1 MATSRTA
8 WLWWA
13 TTRLALLLVMVT
25 VETGVGFDLKYYRE
39 SLGDFGADGVA
50 GTLREY
56 PVPAFLVLAV
66 PYVLLSL
73 ADATS
78 YYSLFVIVLAVVLD
92 ATFLRVLLHHARG
105 TDASVVGVVGGI
117 SLPAAAWLAAVPA
130 IGSLTYARFD
140 LLPGVLIGLAL
151 LALVDAPRR
160 AAVLGALATGVKY
173 WPALVLP
180 TLAAPRSSRMRALA
194 AGAATGAAL
203 VVVSLVL
210 GGWDRIMSPLDYQ
223 GDRGLQIESI
233 AATPAMVGW
242 AAGPGEYDVF
252 FSRALAWEID
262 GPGVSA
268 LITAS
273 TLATAGLLAAM
284 IALWVLAWRRLGDA
298 RESLPATI
306 WLILAAVSAFIIG
319 GKVLSPQYLIW
330 LLPAACAGLALLEE
344 PVEHQRL
351 RRWTLALLV
360 TAALTHVVFPHGY
373 HELID
378 HTSWT
383 AVVVALLLVRNLLLL
398 GLCGYAF
405 ASAARLVRRPRRRPT
420 DPVATAAS

>member
-13 TTRLALLLVMVT
+13 TTRLVLLIVLVT

-39 SLGDFGADGVA
+39 SLGDFGADGVT

-56 PVPAFLVLAV
+56 PVPAFLALAA
-66 PYVLLSL
+66 PYALLSL
-73 ADATS
+73 AGATS
-78 YYSLFVIVLAVVLD
+78 YYSLFVIVLAVGLD
-92 ATFLRVLLHHARG
+92 ATFLRALLHRAGAADVTTPG
-105 TDASVVGVVGGI
+105 TLGGI
-117 SLPAAAWLAAVPA
+117 SLPAVVWLAAVPA

-160 AAVLGALATGVKY
+160 AAVLGALATGAKY

-180 TLAAPRSSRMRALA
+180 TLAAPRSSRLRVLA
-194 AGAATGAAL
+194 AGAVTGAAL

-223 GDRGLQIESI
+223 GDRGLQIESV
-233 AATPAMVGW
+233 AATPAMVRW
-242 AAGPGEYDVF
+242 AAGPGDHDVF
-252 FSRALAWEID
+252 FSKALAWEID

-268 LITAS
+268 LITVS
-273 TLATAGLLAAM
+273 TVATAGLLLAM
-284 IALWVLAWRRLGDA
+284 VALWVLAWRRLGDV
-298 RESLPATI
+298 RDSLPATI
-306 WLILAAVSAFIIG
+306 WLTLAAVSAFVVG

-330 LLPAACAGLALLEE
+330 LLPAACAGLALLDDPAE
-344 PVEHQRL
+344 QRRL
-351 RRWTLALLV
+351 RRWTAVLLV
-360 TAALTHVVFPHGY
+360 AAVITHVVFPHGY

-378 HTSWT
+378 HTTWSG
-383 AVVVALLLVRNLLLL
+383 AVVALLLVRNLLLV
-398 GLCGYAF
+398 GLCGYALV
-405 ASAARLVRRPRRRPT
+405 SATRLVRRPRRRPT
-420 DPVATAAS
+420 DPVATGAS